1 MHLIES
7 SNCVRQVHWARP
19 PPGGFPPPSW
29 REPGAF
35 EPLYAGFPQAH
46 GDVGVLGD
54 VMAGGPA
61 YEMEMDAQAEL
72 AMQAQAQAQLVAAG
86 GGPHGGFGLHGP
98 PGFHDYHAHHG
109 GPAGKCPAQQHSS
122 NADAGLRLRNLGQV
136 SRSHT
141 GPGHSK
147 ELCYPVFCV
156 SCRLLS
162 CCVTPSQPSQKPN
175 AKCLICLVDPFRH
188 GLPRHDGL

>member
-1 MHLIES
+1 M
-7 SNCVRQVHWARP
+7 RQVHWARP

-72 AMQAQAQAQLVAAG
+72 AAAAG
-86 GGPHGGFGLHGP
+86 GGPHGGFGHHGP

-109 GPAGKCPAQQHSS
+109 GPAGKDPARHHGSTTEREV
-122 NADAGLRLRNLGQV
+122 LHNLV
-136 SRSHT
+136 
-141 GPGHSK
+141 
-147 ELCYPVFCV
+147 
-156 SCRLLS
+156 
-162 CCVTPSQPSQKPN
+162 
-175 AKCLICLVDPFRH
+175 
-188 GLPRHDGL
+188 